1 MGIDS
6 PSLFEGYGGFVGGG
20 VAAAIITQLI
30 NWFLNRKRDNA
41 QTEAVIADATGKTG
55 LIEALEA
62 RVLASE
68 TRQTAQDGRIKEL
81 EDRIAIEIDLRL
93 KSQEDN
99 HKLRLRVTEL
109 EYAIRQANLTIPEW
123 NK

>member
-6 PSLFEGYGGFVGGG
+6 PGLFEGYGGVVGTG
-20 VAAAIITQLI
+20 VAAAAITQIL
-30 NWFLNRKRDNA
+30 NWFFNRRRENA

-68 TRQTAQDGRIKEL
+68 NRQTQQDGRIKEL
-81 EDRIAIEIDLRL
+81 EDRIALEIDLRL
-93 KSQEDN
+93 KSQEEN

-109 EYAIRQANLTIPEW
+109 EYAIRQAGLSIPEW
-123 NK
+123 SK